1 MPKQRRM
8 NKQARLELVRS
19 YREEYMSAGRGRRGE
34 ILSCL
39 QGSTNY
45 NRKYLIRL
53 LRGKYKHHARRK
65 QRGRHYG
72 ATLDDVLRAI
82 FEAHGEL
89 RLTPQVEE
97 QGQLRQST
105 NPRLLRRQIY
115 AQIERLF
122 HLPNAVPGITGD
134 VHDTLTF
141 PLSFWKGGGSLK

>member
-19 YREEYMSAGRGRRGE
+19 YREEYMSAGRSRRGE

-72 ATLDDVLRAI
+72 AALDDVLRVSIPTCTVSATGY
-82 FEAHGEL
+82 AKMSPGSCVAGHAP
-89 RLTPQVEE
+89 TPTAPPD
-97 QGQLRQST
+97 LC
-105 NPRLLRRQIY
+105 P
-115 AQIERLF
+115 
-122 HLPNAVPGITGD
+122 D
-134 VHDTLTF
+134 
-141 PLSFWKGGGSLK
+141 

>member
-53 LRGKYKHHARRK
+53 LRGKYKHHARR
-65 QRGRHYG
+65 
-72 ATLDDVLRAI
+72 
-82 FEAHGEL
+82 
-89 RLTPQVEE
+89 
-97 QGQLRQST
+97 QLRQST
-105 NPRLLRRQIY
+105 NPRHAYCAARSMP
-115 AQIERLF
+115 RLSGSF
-122 HLPNAVPGITGD
+122 ISPM
-134 VHDTLTF
+134 
-141 PLSFWKGGGSLK
+141 LSQASPKMSMIP

>member
-45 NRKYLIRL
+45 NRKYLIHL
-53 LRGKYKHHARRK
+53 LR
-65 QRGRHYG
+65 
-72 ATLDDVLRAI
+72 VI
-82 FEAHGEL
+82 FEAHDGICPARIHPTL
-89 RLTPQVEE
+89 RRIRHR
-97 QGQLRQST
+97 LRQDE
-105 NPRLLRRQIY
+105 PRLLRRRPRPRNERRRQIY

-141 PLSFWKGGGSLK
+141 PLSS

>member
-19 YREEYMSAGRGRRGE
+19 YREEYMSAGRGRGGE

-53 LRGKYKHHARRK
+53 LRGKYKHHARR
-65 QRGRHYG
+65 
-72 ATLDDVLRAI
+72 
-82 FEAHGEL
+82 
-89 RLTPQVEE
+89 
-97 QGQLRQST
+97 QLRQST

-122 HLPNAVPGITGD
+122 NLPNAVPGITED
-134 VHDTLTF
+134 VHDTLPF
-141 PLSFWKGGGSLK
+141 PLSS

>member
-45 NRKYLIRL
+45 DRKYLIRL
-53 LRGKYKHHARRK
+53 LRGKYKHDARRK

-72 ATLDDVLRAI
+72 AALGDVLRVSIPPCAVS
-82 FEAHGEL
+82 AVGYAKMSPGSCVADHAP
-89 RLTPQVEE
+89 TPTAPPD
-97 QGQLRQST
+97 LC
-105 NPRLLRRQIY
+105 P
-115 AQIERLF
+115 
-122 HLPNAVPGITGD
+122 D
-134 VHDTLTF
+134 
-141 PLSFWKGGGSLK
+141 